1 MSKIEASGTSS
12 EPAVDAKMELLLARQ
27 QAEIKAGEAL
37 FREAAQKITDQ
48 REKMQSDNAEEQNQC
63 QPKDTAQLSDMH
75 LRLRTD
81 GDRTMEE
88 ILIWILEMAGED
100 WEAFLAWQPEYDGS
114 LSDQLQELS
123 KLYLELLEAALK
135 YAEGD
140 NLVLQLQRLD
150 DLLAQKLSSVM
161 NQNLEFLTHL
171 LEKNGETG
179 VVDGIRSNLYRQ
191 TAGKSLSLQAAH
203 RLFVQATSGRY
214 GNARHSDSVTVSSFK
229 GEEIHTPSSAY
240 ARQSGRGMPSASSL
254 PFSGEG
260 MIYQS
265 SRKQNVRFRQVYDR
279 QQNLWKEQIRQRNEV
294 IHRARKGIAEN
305 TFHRTSALFC
315 SAKELERANQ
325 FAAHVSGQGNLFQN
339 PDISARNEEVTGL
352 LAAIMTI
359 KGQVFAGVSGQA
371 NSLILSLQKVIGKMT
386 DHYLSQKG
394 GADVYYYTL
403 SAYMK
408 MKNPRKAVQIGQDYA
423 YQQFCEK
430 QKNPVYQKL
439 TAYSRESGFFRA
451 FQSTSLEKDFAFGC
465 NVLQK
470 DWELFLHSV
479 GTIGNSSYLS
489 GVERYSPW
497 GMLADPGTG
506 RAGGRGNRI
515 KIAFVALFFLGILAI
530 FIFRA
535 GIG

>member
-1 MSKIEASGTSS
+1 MSKIEASGTPP

-37 FREAAQKITDQ
+37 FQETPQKITNQ
-48 REKMQSDNAEEQNQC
+48 KEKTQSDHAEDQNQC
-63 QPKDTAQLSDMH
+63 QSKDVAQLSDVH
-75 LRLRTD
+75 RCLRTD
-81 GDRTMEE
+81 GDGTVDE
-88 ILIWILEMAGED
+88 ILIWILEMAKED

-123 KLYLELLEAALK
+123 KLYLKLLEAALK

-140 NLVLQLQRLD
+140 NLALQLQRLD

-161 NQNLEFLTHL
+161 ERNLEFLMHL
-171 LEKNGETG
+171 LEKNGETDA
-179 VVDGIRSNLYRQ
+179 VDGIRSNLYRQ

-203 RLFVQATSGRY
+203 RLFGQAAPERY
-214 GNARHSDSVTVSSFK
+214 GNVRHSDSATASSFK
-229 GEEIHTPSSAY
+229 GNDIHTSSFAF
-240 ARQSGRGMPSASSL
+240 ARQSGRRMPSASSA

-260 MIYQS
+260 MIYQP
-265 SRKQNVRFRQVYDR
+265 SRKQNVRFQQVYNR
-279 QQNLWKEQIRQRNEV
+279 QQNFWKEQIRQRNEV
-294 IHRARKGIAEN
+294 IYRARKGIVEN
-305 TFHRTSALFC
+305 TFQRTNALFC
-315 SAKELERANQ
+315 SAKELERANR
-325 FAAHVSGQGNLFQN
+325 FAAHVTGQGNLFQN
-339 PDISARNEEVTGL
+339 PGISARNEEVTGL

-359 KGQVFAGVSGQA
+359 KGQVFAGVSGQD
-371 NSLILSLQKVIGKMT
+371 NSLVLSLQKAIGKMA

-403 SAYMK
+403 STYMK

-439 TAYSRESGFFRA
+439 AAYSREAGFFRA
-451 FQSTSLEKDFAFGC
+451 FQNVSSEKDFAFGC
-465 NVLQK
+465 NILQK
-470 DWELFLHSV
+470 DWELFLHSA
-479 GTIGNSSYLS
+479 GTIEHSSCLS
-489 GVERYSPW
+489 GVQRYSPW
-497 GMLADPGTG
+497 GILANPGAGRTG
-506 RAGGRGNRI
+506 GHGSQI
-515 KIAFVALFFLGILAI
+515 KIVFVVFFFLGVLAV